1 MRVLLISTYELGH
14 QPLHVATAASAL
26 LAEGHEVRCIDL
38 AIETW
43 NEESVQW
50 ADKVAFSV
58 PMHTA
63 MRLAQRAA
71 QRIRGERPH
80 IPIAFFGLY
89 AGLEH
94 HDLHDGVVNATF
106 AGSYEARL
114 VEWAQNIDDHR
125 TSSTSGVDLSR
136 GVNPLPARHLLPN
149 LTRYAHLAI
158 TGEERPVGYVEASR
172 GCVHTCRHC
181 PVPIVYDG
189 RIRIVNPDIVL
200 ADIDQQADAGA
211 RHITFGDPDF
221 LNGVRHSR
229 RIIEAMHANHP
240 DLTFDMT
247 AKVEHI
253 LEFAH
258 LWPEFASAGCLF
270 VVSAFESM
278 NATILEYLDKG
289 HAPGEAAQAVQ
300 LLRRHG
306 IEIRPSWMPFTP
318 WTEPNDLLDILTF
331 VHEHDLI
338 PNVDPVHYTIRLLL
352 PKGSLLLDL
361 PQINAHVETY
371 DPQRLSYR
379 WTATDPRAD
388 TLQKELATL
397 VERDVIDETPIT
409 TTFLR
414 IWEKV
419 RTADLSTPKQTT
431 PNLSIDTTK
440 EMRPRLTEP
449 WFC

>member
-14 QPLHVATAASAL
+14 QPLHVATAAAAL
-26 LAEGHEVRCIDL
+26 LGAGHEVRCIDL
-38 AIETW
+38 AIEPW
-43 NEESVQW
+43 NDSSIQW
-50 ADKVAFSV
+50 SDRIALSV

-71 QRIRGERPH
+71 RRIRNEDPH
-80 IPIAFFGLY
+80 VPIAFFGLY

-94 HDLHDGVVNATF
+94 HKSVGELVNASF
-106 AGSYEARL
+106 SGSYESHLIA
-114 VEWAQNIDDHR
+114 WADHADDDR
-125 TSSTSGVDLSR
+125 NSPKYAVDLSKR
-136 GVNPLPARHLLPN
+136 TSPLPARHLLPD

-189 RIRIVNPDIVL
+189 RIRIVDRDIVL
-200 ADIDQQADAGA
+200 ADIDQLAKAGA

-229 RIIEAMHANHP
+229 RIVEAMHAQHP
-240 DLTFDMT
+240 DLTFDLT

-258 LWPEFASAGCLF
+258 LWHEFASAGCLF

-278 NATILEYLDKG
+278 NGAILERLDKG
-289 HAPGEAAQAVQ
+289 HAPGEAAQAIH

-318 WTEPNDLLDILTF
+318 WTTPSDLLEILTF
-331 VHEHDLI
+331 VHEHDLV
-338 PNVDPVHYTIRLLL
+338 PNVDPVQYTIRLLL
-352 PKGSLLLDL
+352 PEGSLLLDSPHIAAYL
-361 PQINAHVETY
+361 GNY
-371 DPQRLSYR
+371 DHERLSYP
-379 WTATDPRAD
+379 WTAADPRVD
-388 TLQKELATL
+388 TLQRELVTL
-397 VERDVIDETPIT
+397 VERDIMDGTPIT
-409 TTFLR
+409 TTFR
-414 IWEKV
+414 HVWQK
-419 RTADLSTPKQTT
+419 TSAADLGTPKQAAPT
-431 PNLSIDTTK
+431 LSINATK